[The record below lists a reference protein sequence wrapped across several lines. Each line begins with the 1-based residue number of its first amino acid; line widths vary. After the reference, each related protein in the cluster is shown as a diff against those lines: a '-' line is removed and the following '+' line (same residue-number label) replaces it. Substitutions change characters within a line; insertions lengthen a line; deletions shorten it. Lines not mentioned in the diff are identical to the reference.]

1 MPEIQLKGRKL
12 AYGVE
17 PPDLD
22 TSSLSVVFVHGS
34 GGDRE
39 DWRAQLEGLSGV
51 ANVVAVELPGHG
63 ASDPSNGSSVGAHAG
78 CVADL
83 VEALGLKKVMVVG
96 CSLGSAVTLWLALNP
111 KPWLVA
117 IGLVG
122 AGARLRVHPQFLE
135 GILKDRDTAV
145 DALTDFCLSP
155 ATGEVIRAGLRE
167 KYAKVAPEVIHSDLS
182 ACNDFDVMD
191 RLGEIKLPSW
201 IIVGQDDK
209 LTPVK
214 YSKFLSD
221 AIKGSRMEIVPD
233 AGHLVMMEK
242 PEEFNRSLRE
252 FLAETAL

>member
-1 MPEIQLKGRKL
+1 MPEIQRRGRKL

-17 PPDLD
+17 PPVLD
-22 TSSLSVVFVHGS
+22 ASSLSLVFVHGS

-51 ANVVAVELPGHG
+51 ANIIAVELPGHG
-63 ASDPSNGSSVGAHAG
+63 ASDSPNGSSVAAHAE
-78 CVADL
+78 CVTDL

-96 CSLGSAVTLWLALNP
+96 CSLGSAITLWLALNP

-135 GILKDRDTAV
+135 GILNNRDQAV

-155 ATGEVIRAGLRE
+155 ATGGVIRAGLRE
-167 KYAKVAPEVIHSDLS
+167 KYAKVPPEVIHSDLS
-182 ACNDFDVMD
+182 ACNEFDVIG
-191 RLGEIKLPSW
+191 RLGEIRLPSW

-209 LTPVK
+209 LTPMK
-214 YSKFLSD
+214 YAKFLNEG
-221 AIKGSRMEIVPD
+221 IKGSTMEIVPD

-242 PEEFNRSLRE
+242 PEEFNRSLRQ
-252 FLAETAL
+252 FLEEISL